1 MYHVHPDRVIYL
13 FWLSLLFT
21 VFGVLCGVKA
31 MRTKNSSY
39 AFGSFILLVVGISV
53 PATYGFDM
61 DYATKYR
68 VTGEVGS
75 VETTSITLQE
85 SGSVV
90 YQLDTKPPTAVGK
103 NIDLICVPASEDR
116 TKHLYNC
123 ILP

>member
-1 MYHVHPDRVIYL
+1 MFIQTGVTYL

-39 AFGSFILLVVGISV
+39 AFGSFILLVIGVSI

-68 VTGEVGS
+68 VTGEVSS

-103 NIDLICVPASEDR
+103 NIDLICVPDPEDR